1 VGFALPG
8 DFLNS
13 PFEDRH
19 SCSVESVYND
29 VAARQ
34 FSTQAFL
41 SHLHAHPSSM
51 YRMLEITLKRINAAY
66 GHMLLLGRMTAEERL
81 VEFIIDWRAR
91 LGRRRALAHL
101 VFLPMSRGDIADY
114 LGLAI
119 ETVYRVLGKLEQE
132 KVLRVVP
139 EGLQLM
145 GSTERPLLLDLRESR
160 PCRQRRFVAS
170 KNARID
176 ANNSSVSI

>member
-8 DFLNS
+8 
-13 PFEDRH
+13 RH

-101 VFLPMSRGDIADY
+101 VFLLSRGDIADY

-119 ETVYRVLGKLEQE
+119 ETVSRVLGKLE
-132 KVLRVVP
+132 KVVLVVGATSSLP
-139 EGLQLM
+139 R
-145 GSTERPLLLDLRESR
+145 TRESMPITHR
-160 PCRQRRFVAS
+160 SRY
-170 KNARID
+170 
-176 ANNSSVSI
+176 SVGAVHPRCPRSRHGTSLRLS